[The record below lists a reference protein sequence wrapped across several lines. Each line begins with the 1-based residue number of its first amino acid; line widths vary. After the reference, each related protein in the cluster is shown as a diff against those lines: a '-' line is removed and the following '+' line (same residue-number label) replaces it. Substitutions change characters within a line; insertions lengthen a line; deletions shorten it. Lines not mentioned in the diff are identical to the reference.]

1 MGERW
6 NQKLAAFRAQLV
18 ARMRPIKV
26 EPKHTIRHSGPR
38 LMPSDWM
45 DPEKQRFMGD
55 QCAGCHQNQPFGVTL
70 RAGFCGPCWMARLER
85 RHVVNGPDD
94 LPPAA

>member
-38 LMPSDWM
+38 LMPSDWWT
-45 DPEKQRFMGD
+45 EKGQLD
-55 QCAGCHQNQPFGVTL
+55 VHLQCNLCHERTL
-70 RAGFCGPCWMARLER
+70 PGMPPLIRGLCGPCRISLEEK
-85 RHVVNGPDD
+85 PE
-94 LPPAA
+94 AA